1 MSVQDVLEMANEL
14 SREDKT
20 LLYTSLGEQLAGD
33 FSLEEVEDIK
43 RAVAEADAE
52 FEQGECLTTGNWP
65 KNPACDLPDFSRHP
79 DRKRSSAGALRSHFG
94 LGE

>member
-20 LLYTSLGEQLAGD
+20 VLFTRLGEQLAAD
-33 FSLEEVEDIK
+33 LTPEEVEDIK

-52 FEQGECLTTGNWP
+52 FERGECLTTGQLAE
-65 KNPACDLPDFSRHP
+65 KL
-79 DRKRSSAGALRSHFG
+79 G
-94 LGE
+94 L

>member
-20 LLYTSLGEQLAGD
+20 VLFTSLGEQLAAD
-33 FSLEEVEDIK
+33 FTPEEVEDSK

-52 FEQGECLTTGNWP
+52 FERGEGI
-65 KNPACDLPDFSRHP
+65 PAAEFYKTL
-79 DRKRSSAGALRSHFG
+79 G
-94 LGE
+94 L